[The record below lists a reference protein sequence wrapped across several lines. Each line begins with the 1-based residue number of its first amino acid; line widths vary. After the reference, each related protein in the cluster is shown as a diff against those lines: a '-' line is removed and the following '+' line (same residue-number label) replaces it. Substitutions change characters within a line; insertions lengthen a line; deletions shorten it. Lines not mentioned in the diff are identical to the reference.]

1 MLAAHMNPEIV
12 VSVEAMRAQLH
23 KTRDVAARFLGV
35 AVARERGQR
44 GHTRRGCG
52 RVRMLSSSISI
63 AGEAET
69 GAAFGFGVLI
79 AQVGGADVFF
89 QCELAAVAL
98 AAAVVGPAGYLF
110 RGREVGF
117 AADET
122 FLALV
127 DGADVDG

>member
-1 MLAAHMNPEIV
+1 MLAAHMDPEIV
-12 VSVEAMRAQLH
+12 VSVEPMRARLH

-35 AVARERGQR
+35 ALARERGQR

-52 RVRMLSSSISI
+52 RMLPI

-69 GAAFGFGVLI
+69 RSAFGFGVLV

-89 QCELAAVAL
+89 QRELAPVSL
-98 AAAVVGPAGYLF
+98 AAAVVGPAGHLF
-110 RGREVGF
+110 RGREVGL
-117 AADET
+117 AADEA

-127 DGADVDG
+127 DGADVHG